1 MNPDTQ
7 KAIPEAQV
15 LKKALQAYQRS
26 RRKSILGDLIASVKE
41 ARPFRVWQA
50 ILAYFRRA
58 RAVSFFFRALG
69 WVLTVLRTGTLL
81 LLTTVLFFIILPLLI
96 ASLIG
101 FLLAALW
108 DMKKSLSGLLA
119 AIGERP
125 VWVFFSVGAFGYGN
139 ALTLSEDADRVCL
152 IVSPHWISPKGVGSS
167 RFYLNLRAEGGNCYL
182 VRRYF
187 YLRLCKKLPASDK
200 LTLVY

>member
-1 MNPDTQ
+1 MTPDER
-7 KAIPEAQV
+7 KSLDAEQV
-15 LKKALQAYQRS
+15 LKRSLQAYQRS
-26 RRKSILGDLIASVKE
+26 RRKSILGDLIASLKE

-69 WVLTVLRTGTLL
+69 RILTVLRTGTLL
-81 LLTTVLFFIILPLLI
+81 LLTTVLFFIVLPLLL
-96 ASLIG
+96 ASLVG
-101 FLLAALW
+101 FLAAAFW
-108 DMKKSLSGLLA
+108 DMKKSLSGLLT

-139 ALTLSEDADRVCL
+139 AVSLSGDADRVCL
-152 IVSPHWISPKGVGSS
+152 IVSPHWISPKGIGSR
-167 RFYLNLRAEGGNCYL
+167 RFYLNLRKEAENCYL
-182 VRRYF
+182 IRRYF
-187 YLRLCKKLPASDK
+187 YLRLCKKLPASEK

>member
-50 ILAYFRRA
+50 LLSYFRRA
-58 RAVSFFFRALG
+58 RAISFFFRAAG
-69 WVLTVLRTGTLL
+69 WILAILRTGTLL
-81 LLTTVLFFIILPLLI
+81 LLTTVLFFIVLPLLLTL
-96 ASLIG
+96 LIG
-101 FLLAALW
+101 FLLAAFW
-108 DMKKSLSGLLA
+108 DMKKSLSKLLS

-125 VWVFFSVGAFGYGN
+125 VWVFFSVGKFGTES
-139 ALTLSEDADRVCL
+139 ALSLSTEERLCL
-152 IVSPHWISPKGVGSS
+152 IVSPHWISPKGGISP
-167 RFYLNLRAEGGNCYL
+167 RFYLNLRAESENCYL

-187 YLRLCKKLPASDK
+187 YLRLYKKLHQSDQ
-200 LTLVY
+200 LVLVY